1 MGFIVKPIPM
11 LALNKT
17 LEKVGLWVLNKYNW

>member
-11 LALNKT
+11 LALTKT
-17 LEKVGLWVLNKYNW
+17 LEKVGLWILNKYNW

>member
-1 MGFIVKPIPM
+1 MNLGVMGFIVKPIPM

-17 LEKVGLWVLNKYNW
+17 LEKVGL